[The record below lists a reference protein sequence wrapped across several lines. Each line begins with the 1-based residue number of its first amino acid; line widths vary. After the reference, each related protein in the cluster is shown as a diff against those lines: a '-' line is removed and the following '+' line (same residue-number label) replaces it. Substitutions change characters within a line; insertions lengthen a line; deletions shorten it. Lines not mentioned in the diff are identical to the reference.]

1 MLRLLELQAT
11 TDQPLRPLHP
21 PSTTGSSDDL
31 QAASG
36 GGGPGG
42 TWPRPAKKRSSED
55 AMNIWE
61 LTRSLAREKSD
72 LADQL
77 ARLTAHSS
85 RDASYQAS
93 SSYLA
98 RPLLSWSLV
107 VATRAVPT
115 L

>member
-1 MLRLLELQAT
+1 
-11 TDQPLRPLHP
+11 
-21 PSTTGSSDDL
+21 
-31 QAASG
+31 
-36 GGGPGG
+36 
-42 TWPRPAKKRSSED
+42 
-55 AMNIWE
+55 MNIWE

-72 LADQL
+72 LADRL

-85 RDASYQAS
+85 RDASYQVS

-107 VATRAVPT
+107 VATRAAPT